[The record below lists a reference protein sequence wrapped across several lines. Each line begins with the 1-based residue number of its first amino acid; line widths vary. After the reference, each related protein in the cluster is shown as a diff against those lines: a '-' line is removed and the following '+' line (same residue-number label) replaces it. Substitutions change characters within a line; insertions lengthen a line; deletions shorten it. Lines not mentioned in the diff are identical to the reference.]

1 METAQVNRLIL
12 EVTRL
17 SNQVD
22 EIMGTLTA
30 QQKILKMR
38 GMQLPPAALERL
50 EELQQEMN
58 LLRQTLGEQTPE
70 LTQLRALFRTMTQIN
85 SILDLQQVLD
95 EVMETFVELTGAE
108 RGLILLQ
115 NPETR
120 EMEIQVLRGMDR
132 DAMNKVGFNVSR
144 TVVREVAT
152 KGQPIV
158 ATNALE
164 DEKLGAQE
172 SIISYAVRSII
183 CVPLKVK
190 DETIGVAY
198 SDHRYR
204 KELFGEQE
212 LRSLVAFANQAAIAI
227 ENARLFENLQRRL
240 AEITEIRNFLD
251 SVFNSI
257 ISGVVTLNENGIII
271 TINPAAEFI
280 LGIEAQHSIGK
291 YYTEVFPTFF
301 EGFAEILN
309 SVMAHGKQQVVEIN
323 PLLPSRGAVYLKFN
337 LTPLR
342 DWATQAI
349 SGVTVVIDDLTEL
362 KQRDET
368 LRVVNTYLSAEMVA
382 NIQSLDQLGL
392 GGEDREITAI
402 FADVRGFTSFSEKL
416 EPEVLMS
423 VINQYLAVSSDSVQ
437 HYQGVIDKFMGDA
450 VLGLYNTQL
459 NPQDDHAVR
468 CVLSAIKIIED
479 VEALHKELPPNHQ
492 LRYGIGIHTGA
503 ATIGNIGSPS
513 RKEFTAIGE
522 AVDYCK
528 KLQETAG
535 GGEIVISPETYEQIK
550 HAVECEAVERTLR
563 HSEDVITV
571 YRVAGVKPDFQL

>member
-1 METAQVNRLIL
+1 METTQVNRLIL

-22 EIMGTLTA
+22 EVMGMLTA
-30 QQKILKMR
+30 QQKVLKMR
-38 GMQLPPAALERL
+38 GMQLPPNVIDRL
-50 EELQQEMN
+50 ETVQNDVTM
-58 LLRQTLGEQTPE
+58 LRQILSDQTPE
-70 LTQLRALFRTMTQIN
+70 LTQLRALFRTMTQIT
-85 SILDLQQVLD
+85 SILDLQQVLN

-115 NPETR
+115 NQDTH
-120 EMEIQVLRGMDR
+120 EMEVRVLRGMDQET
-132 DAMNKVGFNVSR
+132 MNKGSFNVSR

-152 KGQPIV
+152 QGQPKV
-158 ATNALE
+158 VTNALE

-172 SIISYAVRSII
+172 SIITYAVRSII

-190 DETIGVAY
+190 EEIIGVAY

-227 ENARLFENLQRRL
+227 ENARLFENLQHRL

-251 SVFNSI
+251 SIFNSI
-257 ISGVVTLNENGIII
+257 VSGVVTLNESGLII
-271 TINPAAEFI
+271 TTNPAAVYI
-280 LGIEAQHSIGK
+280 LGIEERFGIGK
-291 YYTEVFPTFF
+291 HYTEIFPTFF
-301 EGFAEILN
+301 EGFGEILN
-309 SVMAHGKQQVVEIN
+309 SVVAQGEQRSVELN
-323 PLLPSRGAVYLKFN
+323 PVLPSRGAVYLKLN

-368 LRVVNTYLSAEMVA
+368 LRVVNTYLSEEIVK
-382 NIQSLDQLGL
+382 NIQSLDQLVS
-392 GGEDREITAI
+392 GEDREITAI
-402 FADVRGFTSFSEKL
+402 FADVRGFTSFSENL
-416 EPEVLMS
+416 DPEVLMS
-423 VINQYLAVSSDSVQ
+423 VINQYLAVSSDAVQ
-437 HYQGVIDKFMGDA
+437 EYEGVIDKFMGDA

-459 NPQDDHAVR
+459 NPQENHAVR
-468 CVLSAIKIIED
+468 CVLSAIKIVQD
-479 VEALHKELPPNHQ
+479 VEALHGGLPENHR

-503 ATIGNIGSPS
+503 ATLGNVGSPS

-535 GGEIVISPETYEQIK
+535 GSEIVISPQTYEQIK
-550 HAVECEAVERTLR
+550 HAIDCEPIERQLR
-563 HSEDVITV
+563 NTEKVISL
-571 YRVAGVKPDFQL
+571 YRVIGVKS